1 MRIYEYTRGAAPY
14 PGKCVLALGFFDGM
28 HIAHRDLLSYG
39 RLLAAAESLP
49 FGIFTFRS
57 EGGIKSSTAR
67 IYDTEHRLCLARR
80 AGAEFAVVADF
91 DSLRGLTPEEFVR
104 DVLIEDLHAEIAVAG
119 YNFRFGKCAA
129 GDSEALKRL
138 MSESGKQAC
147 IRDEFKRDGITVSSS
162 AIRDLLLNGK
172 IQEANRLLG
181 APYSV
186 RGTVIHGDGRGRS
199 LGLPTIN
206 TDIPEGRIAPASG
219 VYRSATVCGGRIY
232 PSITNVG
239 VCPTFGQR
247 ALHVETHIVDFEGEL
262 YGEEAEIFLLEY
274 LREEKQFS
282 TANELILQIKLDI
295 SQTKARNGDITWQE
309 LGLS

>member
-1 MRIYEYTRGAAPY
+1 MRIYEYTRTAASQPE
-14 PGKCVLALGFFDGM
+14 KCVLALGFFDGM

-39 RLLAAAESLP
+39 KHLASAAGLP

-57 EGGIKSSTAR
+57 ECEIKSATAR
-67 IYDTEHRLCLARR
+67 IYDTEHRLRLAER

-91 DSLRGLTPEEFVR
+91 DSLRELSPEEFVR
-104 DVLIEDLHAEIAVAG
+104 DVLVGTLHAEIAVAG

-129 GDSEALKRL
+129 GDSETLTKLMNAL
-138 MSESGKQAC
+138 GKQAR
-147 IRDEFKRDGITVSSS
+147 IRDEFKREGVTVSST

-172 IQEANRLLG
+172 IEEANRLLG
-181 APYSV
+181 APYSL
-186 RGTVIHGDGRGRS
+186 RGTVVHGDGRGRS

-206 TDIPEGRIAPASG
+206 TDVPEGLIAPATG
-219 VYRSATVCGGRIY
+219 VYRSATVCGNRIY
-232 PSITNVG
+232 ASVTNVG

-247 ALHVETHIVDFEGEL
+247 ALHAETHIVDFEGEL

-282 TANELILQIKLDI
+282 TADGLISQIKLDI
-295 SQTKARNGDITWQE
+295 SQTKSRNGDITWQE